1 MGRDVVEMM
10 QARMGDE
17 LNPEERYL
25 GAHAMTIKA
34 RRAFGLW
41 ADGVEL
47 DDVLTSYVAEHGSVD
62 ELDVADDEVPNAF
75 MAAVTTER
83 LLLFSRSMT
92 GKPRELVDQHDLHGC
107 TLDVADTGARVKSR
121 IFVFG
126 LPSGRVF
133 AGESPINGKAL
144 EASDRFVE
152 AWGAAT
158 DAFVG

>member
-17 LNPEERYL
+17 LNPDERYL

-47 DDVLTSYVAEHGSVD
+47 DEVLPSYVAEHGPTL
-62 ELDVADDEVPNAF
+62 ELDIADDDLPNAF
-75 MAAVTTER
+75 LAAVTTER
-83 LLLFSRSMT
+83 LLLFSRTVT

-107 TLDVADTGARVKSR
+107 TLDAVDTGARVKSR

-144 EASDRFVE
+144 EAADRFVA